1 MRKKLWRAVSKQG
14 AALLLEGW
22 KKSVR
27 HSLAAGPWPVWRNRT
42 ESLWE
47 DMQIWSDWLHGSPV
61 ISQHQIHH
69 APIALHP
76 VLLAVGL

>member
-22 KKSVR
+22 KKSVM

-42 ESLWE
+42 ESLW
-47 DMQIWSDWLHGSPV
+47 
-61 ISQHQIHH
+61 
-69 APIALHP
+69 
-76 VLLAVGL
+76 